1 MTPFFIPW
9 KIVTPYHPKQT
20 NLLATSYS
28 IKPPHSIRLYI
39 FMAVKFSKSLNQP
52 LVTNSIRWWP
62 FSKKLPHKHD
72 LCHAPSCWVGLMLVG
87 TIFNFQK
94 LEKLFKAFKVFH
106 WVALLQKMPY
116 HHKLEIFLFLLYL
129 ATIHQLSNNCVYWL
143 GCTQLFVLH
152 MWVKMTKV
160 ILPNNNVW
168 FCV

>member
-1 MTPFFIPW
+1 
-9 KIVTPYHPKQT
+9 
-20 NLLATSYS
+20 
-28 IKPPHSIRLYI
+28 
-39 FMAVKFSKSLNQP
+39 
-52 LVTNSIRWWP
+52 
-62 FSKKLPHKHD
+62 
-72 LCHAPSCWVGLMLVG
+72 
-87 TIFNFQK
+87 
-94 LEKLFKAFKVFH
+94 
-106 WVALLQKMPY
+106 VALLQKMPY